1 MLQSSVEI
9 AIVDVVVA
17 GAYDLDA
24 VMTQPLYFL
33 LQQPPATLSLAAIL
47 HHSRQA
53 LASTL
58 AHPTFSLAML
68 EWLWRPLAAASTLVV
83 STAAVLSRRYERVRL
98 YYHLG
103 LYLSTLGAASIWGL
117 VITVMATATGQVS
130 STLLT
135 LFLDH
140 ASRVT
145 RGSSRRCGMILTI
158 AVQYQLLRRKVVL
171 PCGIA
176 PHRYQA
182 RT

>member
-1 MLQSSVEI
+1 M
-9 AIVDVVVA
+9 DVVVA
-17 GAYDLDA
+17 GAYDIDA

-33 LQQPPATLSLAAIL
+33 LQQPPATLSLAATLL
-47 HHSRQA
+47 HSLQA

-58 AHPTFSLAML
+58 AHPTFSLAMI

-130 STLLT
+130 SNLLT
-135 LFLDH
+135 LFLDY
-140 ASRVT
+140 AI

-158 AVQYQLLRRKVVL
+158 AVQYQLLRREVVL